1 MLFDSENTHPM
12 LVEKN
17 KYLQTRIGSS
27 LKYLS
32 EKQKQIYNKQHKDH
46 IICIDTGFEG
56 SIYKVILSDNTTL
69 CAKKFKS
76 QKHYYYEYDMMRELS
91 GIKNIL
97 FPIFVDNKNF
107 ILYYPYL
114 EDGDLYNWI
123 QNDKNYIMDMEDVKL
138 FLHSISQTLL
148 ECKKRG
154 YHHLDIKS
162 ENILIKKNES
172 GKIISYYL
180 IDWGLSP
187 KMIAGTPGYLCPESL
202 CGVYDMENAEKRD
215 IWALGV
221 TFFAFIS
228 KRHAYRPVQKFNFH
242 FDVQSYNQFKQTNV
256 RPHNRIA
263 VKNFI
268 KYASIATNEENIRL
282 TRIKND
288 FIFFEKKDGFRPIFI
303 ANDMIHEDL
312 VTFDDF
318 MGYLNIGDYII
329 PYEQTSGYQMY
340 FDVWENIFKK
350 EKRKVLFTSQIK
362 TILKGMLQI
371 NSTKRFSLADV
382 QDSMKFLE

>member
-1 MLFDSENTHPM
+1 MLFDSENTHPL

-17 KYLQTRIGSS
+17 KYLQTRGSS

-32 EKQKQIYNKQHKDH
+32 EKQKQIYNKEQKDNY
-46 IICIDTGFEG
+46 ICIDTGHEG
-56 SIYKVILSDNTTL
+56 SIYKVVLSDNTTL

-107 ILYYPYL
+107 ILYYPFL

-123 QNDKNYIMDMEDVKL
+123 VNDKNYDMKVEDVKL
-138 FLHSISQTLL
+138 FLHTISQTLL
-148 ECKKRG
+148 ECKNRG
-154 YHHLDIKS
+154 YHHLDIKT
-162 ENILIKKNES
+162 ENILIKKNKS

-180 IDWGLSP
+180 IDWGLMP
-187 KMIAGTPGYLCPESL
+187 KMVSGTPGYLCPEGL
-202 CGVYDMENAEKRD
+202 CGIYDNINAEKRD

-221 TFFAFIS
+221 TFFAFLS
-228 KRHAYRPVQKFNFH
+228 KHHAYRPVQKQNFH
-242 FDVQSYNQFKQTNV
+242 FDLQSYNQFKQTKT

-263 VKNFI
+263 VKNFL
-268 KYASIATNEENIRL
+268 KYASIPTNEKNIRL
-282 TRIKND
+282 TRIKNE
-288 FIFFEKKDGFRPIFI
+288 FIFFQKKDGFRPIFK
-303 ANDMIHEDL
+303 ANNMIHEDL

-329 PYEQTSGYQMY
+329 KQKSGYQMY
-340 FDVWENIFKK
+340 FDVWENVFKK
-350 EKRKVLFTSQIK
+350 EKKKVLLTPRIK
-362 TILKGMLQI
+362 TILKGMLQV
-371 NSTKRFSLADV
+371 NSTKRFSLAKV
-382 QDSMKFLE
+382 QESIKFLK